1 MEPALPILRILPT
14 LPILKILPVLPIL
27 RMLPTLPILSKLP
40 ALKTPRILKTLR
52 ILSLLPKLNWLLRL
66 AKLRDEAFTEGLFFP
81 SSVPTSITLF
91 IKITPSYLLFTGY
104 AIPLFHV
111 NPLTSGTED

>member
-1 MEPALPILRILPT
+1 MEPTLPKLRMLPT

-27 RMLPTLPILSKLP
+27 RMLPALPILSKLP
-40 ALKTPRILKTLR
+40 ALKTPKILKTLP
-52 ILSLLPKLNWLLRL
+52 ILRMLPKLSWLLRL
-66 AKLRDEAFTEGLFFP
+66 ATLRDEAFTEGLFFP

-91 IKITPSYLLFTGY
+91 IKITPSYLLTGY